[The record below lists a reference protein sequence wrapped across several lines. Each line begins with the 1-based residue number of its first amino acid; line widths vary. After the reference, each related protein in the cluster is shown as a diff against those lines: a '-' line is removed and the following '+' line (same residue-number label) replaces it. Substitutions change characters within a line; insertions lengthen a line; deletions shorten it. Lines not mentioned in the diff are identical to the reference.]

1 MLTSVI
7 LSVRLD
13 GYEILSLT
21 LREESKLR
29 MLREG
34 GAEENVW
41 AQGGGSNRTVNKIN
55 G

>member
-1 MLTSVI
+1 VI
-7 LSVRLD
+7 LSVILD
-13 GYEILSLT
+13 GYEIWFLT
-21 LREESKLR
+21 LREEGKLR

-41 AQGGGSNRTVNKIN
+41 AQEGGSKRTLHKTT